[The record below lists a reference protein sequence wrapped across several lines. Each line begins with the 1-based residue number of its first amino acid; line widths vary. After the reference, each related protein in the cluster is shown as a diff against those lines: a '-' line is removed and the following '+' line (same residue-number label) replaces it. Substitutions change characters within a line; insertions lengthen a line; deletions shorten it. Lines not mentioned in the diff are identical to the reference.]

1 LKKRKKENIVFGIAG
16 ILVISIVIGL
26 FYSAEQTRNKGFSF
40 GNNLQN
46 IQEDLKKI
54 QTEFQVEIRILEE
67 GDSTKSEFLEFSEN
81 HILKMEEIILRYDIL
96 EPPEAFFSS
105 VELFKLS
112 SQSQLESDV
121 EMIEWIKS
129 GDEGAK
135 IRSDSLIKDS
145 FEYELAALEKYNA
158 AKEGVDP

>member
-1 LKKRKKENIVFGIAG
+1 MKKRKKENIIFGIIG
-16 ILVISIVIGL
+16 ILVIIVVIGF

-46 IQEDLKKI
+46 IQEDLKKL
-54 QTEFQVEIRILEE
+54 QTNFQADMSILEE
-67 GDSTKSEFLEFSEN
+67 GEITSEEFLEFSKK
-81 HILKMEEIILRYDIL
+81 HISKMEELVLRYDVL
-96 EPPEAFFSS
+96 ESPEAFVPS

-112 SQSQLESDV
+112 SQSQLDSDM
-121 EMIEWIKS
+121 EMIIWITT

-135 IRSDSLIKDS
+135 IRSDALIKDA

-158 AKEGVDP
+158 AKSGIDP